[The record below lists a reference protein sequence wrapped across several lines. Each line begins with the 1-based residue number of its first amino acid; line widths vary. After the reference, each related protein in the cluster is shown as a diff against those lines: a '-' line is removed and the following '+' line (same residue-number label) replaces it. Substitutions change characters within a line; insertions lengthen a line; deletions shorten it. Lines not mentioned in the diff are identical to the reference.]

1 MARYPES
8 RTRGLIKMD
17 VLREGEENRAHRIRA
32 AAEIH
37 DWLAALSAAE
47 RGELLT
53 EVYVTQQEA
62 QTIPTENQNM
72 SFQILER
79 EVPSRL
85 RWKSERRAQVE
96 ALLVQGDTLTP
107 MASGTVYRTETG
119 GYLPRRTVK
128 ALERAGVLEPLT
140 PRQE

>member
-72 SFQILER
+72 SFQVLER

-85 RWKSERRAQVE
+85 RWKPERRAQVE
-96 ALLVQGDTLTP
+96 ALLVQGDTLMP

-119 GYLPRRTVK
+119 GYLSRRTVK
-128 ALERAGVLEPLT
+128 ALIKAGILAPSV
-140 PRQE
+140 